1 MILVTLFDTIQ
12 GLQASTL
19 DSTQLETLCEKQR
32 ILTMHRIADWLRGNA
47 KIFQFEW
54 DTSMAR
60 ELKDLAED
68 LDYLADFTEP

>member
-1 MILVTLFDTIQ
+1 MVTLFDTVQ

-19 DSTQLETLCEKQR
+19 DSTQLEALCGQQR

-47 KIFQFEW
+47 KFFQLAW
-54 DTSMAR
+54 DTSMSR
-60 ELKDLAED
+60 ELKHLAED